1 MEMAE
6 TQKELA
12 GDVAIVTGA
21 AHNIGR
27 ATCLALAEAGAAV
40 CVNAMH
46 SGADAEALAGEI
58 AAAGGQA
65 MHYVA
70 DITDPDAVKAM
81 TDAVVARFG
90 KLTILINNAGV
101 RGNTPLDELTLDEW
115 RRVTLPTVEGT
126 MICAQAALPHLRKAG
141 GGTIISLG
149 GIASHSGVAGRT
161 HVAAANTAI
170 IGFMK
175 SLAHEAGGD
184 NIRVNTVVPGHIDT
198 VRGAAAGA
206 RPKTDIKFLIQDRMG
221 RPEEVAAMI
230 RALCGLAGSY
240 VTGQTIHVNGGAY
253 LP

>member
-1 MEMAE
+1 MPTIER
-6 TQKELA
+6 ELE

-40 CVNAMH
+40 CVNAAT
-46 SGADAEALAGEI
+46 SGADAEKLAGEI
-58 AAAGGQA
+58 SAAGGQA
-65 MHYVA
+65 MHFVA
-70 DITDPDAVKAM
+70 DITDGPAVEAM
-81 TDAVVARFG
+81 VDAVVARFG
-90 KLTILINNAGV
+90 KLSILINNAGV
-101 RGNTPLDELTLDEW
+101 RGNLRLDELELDEW
-115 RRVTLPTVEGT
+115 HRVTRPTIEGT
-126 MICAQAALPHLRKAG
+126 MLCSKAALPHLRAAG
-141 GGTIISLG
+141 GGTILSLG
-149 GIASHSGVAGRT
+149 GIASHTGVAGRT

-175 SLAHEAGGD
+175 SLAHEVGGD

-198 VRGAAAGA
+198 VRGAAAGP

-221 RPEEVAAMI
+221 RPEEVAAMVC
-230 RALCGLAGSY
+230 ALCGLAGAY

>member
-1 MEMAE
+1 MPE
-6 TQKELA
+6 KELT
-12 GDVAIVTGA
+12 GEVAIVMGA

-27 ATCLALAEAGAAV
+27 ATCLALVEAGAVV
-40 CVNAMH
+40 CVNAAT
-46 SGADAEALAGEI
+46 SGADAEKLAAEI
-58 AAAGGQA
+58 TDAGGQA
-65 MHYVA
+65 MHFGA
-70 DITDPDAVKAM
+70 DITDPDAVGRM
-81 TDAVVARFG
+81 VDAVVERFG
-90 KLTILINNAGV
+90 KLSILINNAGV
-101 RGNTPLDELTLDEW
+101 RGNLPLDDLDLDEW

-126 MICAQAALPHLRKAG
+126 MICAKAALPHIRRAG

-149 GIASHSGVAGRT
+149 GIASHTGVAGRT
-161 HVAAANTAI
+161 HVASANTAI

-175 SLAHEAGGD
+175 SLAHEVGGD

-198 VRGAAAGA
+198 VRGAAAGP

-230 RALCGLAGSY
+230 CALCGLAGAY

>member
-1 MEMAE
+1 MSS
-6 TQKELA
+6 TDNELA
-12 GDVAIVTGA
+12 EDVAIVTGA

-40 CVNAMH
+40 CVNAMA
-46 SGADAEALAGEI
+46 SGAEAEALANEI
-58 AAAGGQA
+58 EESGGRA
-65 MHYVA
+65 MHFVA
-70 DITDPDAVKAM
+70 DITDPDAVKRM
-81 TDAVVARFG
+81 TEAVVARFG
-90 KLTILINNAGV
+90 KLSILVNNAGV
-101 RGNTPLDELTLDEW
+101 RGNLPLDELSLEEW

-126 MICAQAALPHLRKAG
+126 MLCSQAALPHLRKAG

-149 GIASHSGVAGRT
+149 GIASHTGVAGRT
-161 HVAAANTAI
+161 HVAAANLGI

-175 SLAHEAGGD
+175 GLAHEVGGD

-198 VRGAAAGA
+198 VRGASAGA